1 MDWNHPFNSGE
12 GRVFGAND
20 MRWSSVK
27 DYEAEETTKKSEGI
41 LSRIKK
47 PFMPST
53 WKWMRTSGNE
63 RVFNYRPRLGE
74 ISTVRL
80 DIPSQFTPYLVNSQK
95 VPFRGRVVEMDED
108 SYLTL
113 GKRITVSM
121 EDSERG
127 KFVST
132 TFPSLEFKTSQES
145 GGEIYQLDWQLFAKR
160 RVVAK
165 GAWDEDWGY
174 PSQGKPTLGP
184 ASMYDQDLKMTWNS
198 KLNWTWVLLAVLG
211 LLGLSKLLRKQR
223 S

>member
-1 MDWNHPFNSGE
+1 MDWNHPFASGE

-20 MRWSSVK
+20 MRWQSIEEYS
-27 DYEAEETTKKSEGI
+27 AEESTKKSEGV
-41 LSRIKK
+41 LSRLKK

-63 RVFNYRPRLGE
+63 RIFNYRPRLGE
-74 ISTVRL
+74 TTTVTL
-80 DIPSQFTPYLVNSQK
+80 DIPSQFSQFLVNSQK
-95 VPFRGRVVEMDED
+95 VPFKGRVVKMDED

-121 EDSERG
+121 KDSESDG
-127 KFVST
+127 FVST
-132 TFPSLEFKTSQES
+132 TFPTLEFKTSQES
-145 GGEIYQLDWQLFAKR
+145 GGELYYLDWQLFASR
-160 RVVAK
+160 RVLAK

-184 ASMYDQDLKMTWNS
+184 ASMYDRDLKMTWNS
-198 KLNWTWVLLAVLG
+198 KLNWTWILLAVLG
-211 LLGLSKLLRKQR
+211 LLGLSKLLSRQR